1 LECAREAFAGDVE
14 VARPGLV
21 LDASREAGSNKAA
34 GFVSYGALGGAR
46 AIEHLRG
53 ISGELQIAD
62 VRQQLSFSG
71 LTDFEHF
78 SVFRPGAYN
87 EGLAAVM
94 FDQLEAWAGALKQ
107 LRADSAAKAA

>member
-1 LECAREAFAGDVE
+1 M
-14 VARPGLV
+14 PNPT
-21 LDASREAGSNKAA
+21 STPT
-34 GFVSYGALGGAR
+34 SYGALGGAR

-62 VRQQLSFSG
+62 VRQQPSFS
-71 LTDFEHF
+71 LLADFEHF

-87 EGLAAVM
+87 EGLANVM

-107 LRADSAAKAA
+107 LRADLVAKAA

>member
-1 LECAREAFAGDVE
+1 M
-14 VARPGLV
+14 PNPT
-21 LDASREAGSNKAA
+21 STPT
-34 GFVSYGALGGAR
+34 SYGALGGAR

-62 VRQQLSFSG
+62 VRQQPSFSL

-78 SVFRPGAYN
+78 SVVRAASYN
-87 EGLAAVM
+87 EGLANVM

-107 LRADSAAKAA
+107 LRADLVAKAA